1 MEILNFH
8 GKIILI
14 FYRLNFCPK
23 FKSFFFSSENSDF
36 FQVFHIC
43 WPVYDD
49 YGSVTETAHWSF
61 ICGNGTIFDQQT
73 LVCNYPQDSLPCD
86 QAEAFYNLVEFG
98 KIDSDY

>member
-1 MEILNFH
+1 M
-8 GKIILI
+8 KILI
-14 FYRLNFCPK
+14 FDHLNFYVK
-23 FKSFFFSSENSDF
+23 YKAKEKLLIFNFGF

>member
-1 MEILNFH
+1 M
-8 GKIILI
+8 
-14 FYRLNFCPK
+14 
-23 FKSFFFSSENSDF
+23 KSQHFSL
-36 FQVFHIC
+36 QVFHIC